1 MPVIA
6 FPMKPRHRCGMN
18 LIALKSPSF
27 RLYFI
32 GGLFAVNGLWIMRI
46 LIGWMAWNLTGSAS
60 FVGLVAALSLLPIFL
75 TGPFFGVLIDRTN
88 IIRAALGTNSSMIAC
103 IVILL
108 AIHMSGQLSPSLLS
122 AIAVAIGIV
131 SSAHHPV
138 RMSLA
143 PRLVQKEHV
152 GSVVA
157 LAALNFNTARMIS
170 PALGGII
177 IDQFGIT
184 SALIISM
191 LFYLPSLMIV
201 PFLQPRIPQS
211 PKSKEPFVTA
221 LKNGINYLW
230 HRPELRLVLFMT
242 ALMAL
247 SIRGTTEILPV
258 VADGLFNKGAV
269 GLGQLGSAVG
279 AGAVISAIIKAF
291 GPVRTAKI
299 MSLPTVFI
307 MSVGILSV
315 TVFGNSSVWNITLI
329 AGATLG
335 FASTYLGV
343 NLQSAIQADL
353 PDNMRGRV
361 MSIWIVVATGASALG
376 AFTIGIATETLG
388 LPVSTWLLTGT
399 CLALFLW
406 LIISAKKE
414 GG

>member
-1 MPVIA
+1 
-6 FPMKPRHRCGMN
+6 MN
-18 LIALKSPSF
+18 LIALKSPGF

-46 LIGWMAWNLTGSAS
+46 LIGWMAWELTGSAS

-88 IIRAALGTNSSMIAC
+88 IKLAAIGTNSSMIVC
-103 IVILL
+103 ISALL
-108 AIHMSGQLSPSLLS
+108 AVHLSGQLSPELLS

-170 PALGGII
+170 PAIGGII

-184 SALIISM
+184 SALIIST
-191 LFYLPSLMIV
+191 LLYLPSLMIV
-201 PFLQPRIPQS
+201 PFLKPRTTQT
-211 PKSKEPFVTA
+211 PKNKESFLIA

-230 HRPELRLVLFMT
+230 HRPELRLVLLMT

-247 SIRGTTEILPV
+247 SVRGTTEILPV
-258 VADGLFNKGAV
+258 VADGVFNKGAV

-279 AGAVISAIIKAF
+279 AGAVISAVLKAF
-291 GPVRTAKI
+291 GPVQTARTMAF
-299 MSLPTVFI
+299 PTLVI
-307 MSVGILSV
+307 TTIGILSV
-315 TVFGNSSVWNITLI
+315 AVFGNSTIWNITLI
-329 AGATLG
+329 AAAILG
-335 FASTYLGV
+335 FTSTHLGV
-343 NLQSAIQADL
+343 SLQSSIQASL
-353 PDNMRGRV
+353 PDDMRGRV

-376 AFTIGIATETLG
+376 AFSIGVATEILG
-388 LPVSTWLLTGT
+388 LSISTFLLTGI
-399 CLALFLW
+399 CLAFFIW
-406 LIISAKKE
+406 LIISAKK
-414 GG
+414 GGITPPV